1 MNRLATLGG
10 LSLRELWIGYR
21 LLLAMLAFALS
32 GLVAAIAPAPGWRP
46 HALALAGAIAVT
58 AGLVA
63 SAVAGDRLRGFVG
76 WLVARSVPRATVAI
90 GWLLAASISVLA
102 GVSLAIVTASTF
114 SGGGPAAE
122 AAVLPGVVV
131 AVAATGVAAAG
142 VAIALGLLLPLRLA
156 LPITTAVV
164 AAWLAPIVLVAPPGA
179 PLPGGGLALLAD
191 LGTDLSGSG
200 AALRVAGVTFAS
212 AAVAWGAAI
221 VVASRIDL

>member
-21 LLLAMLAFALS
+21 LLLAVLAFALS

-46 HALALAGAIAVT
+46 HAAALALAIAAT

-76 WLVARSVPRATVAI
+76 WLVARSVPRATVAV
-90 GWLLAASISVLA
+90 GWLLAASISALA
-102 GVSLAIVTASTF
+102 GVSLALLTASSV
-114 SGGGPAAE
+114 SGSGLGGE
-122 AAVLPGVVV
+122 AVAQPSLVV

-142 VAIALGLLLPLRLA
+142 VAIALGLLLPPRLA

-164 AAWLAPIVLVAPPGA
+164 AAWLAPMAVVAPPDA

-191 LGTDLSGSG
+191 LGANAPSSG
-200 AALRVAGVTFAS
+200 AALRVAGATLAS
-212 AAVAWGAAI
+212 AALAWAAAI
-221 VVASRIDL
+221 VVAIRIDL